1 MIALLARN
9 WWVLAIRGVAAILLG
24 IAAFVWPGMTLT
36 VLILLF
42 GAYALVDGIFA
53 VIVGIVAHGESDR
66 WWMMIVT
73 GLAGIAAGAVTLL
86 WPGITVFVL
95 LYVIAAWAVVSGIL
109 EVAAAIRLRKEIEG
123 EWLLGLAG
131 AASVIFGIL
140 LVLLPGPGAVAL
152 IWLIGIYALM
162 FGFLLLVLAFEVRD
176 WREDALEAKARDS
189 MGVR

>member
-1 MIALLARN
+1 MIALLSRN

-24 IAAFVWPGMTLT
+24 IAAFVWPEMTLT
-36 VLILLF
+36 ALILLF

-95 LYVIAAWAVVSGIL
+95 LYVIAAWAVLSGIL
-109 EVAAAIRLRKEIEG
+109 EIAAAIRLRKEIEG

-140 LVLLPGPGAVAL
+140 LVVLPGPGAVAL

-162 FGFLLLVLAFEVRD
+162 FGFLLLVLSFEVRD
-176 WREDALEAKARDS
+176 WREDALQAEAHDSVSAR
-189 MGVR
+189 